1 MTATR
6 ERMRWWHLP
15 EVAALEGQLFPVDP
29 WSSEQFWQELA
40 QPTRHYVVAT
50 DDSGVLGYAGAFI
63 SGADADVQ
71 TVGVR
76 GERQGGGVATG
87 LLGDLFAESRRR
99 GATHMLLE
107 VRSDNSAAIA
117 LYERLGFVRIS
128 ERPRYYPDGCSA
140 LVMRLNLAA
149 RREERP

>member
-1 MTATR
+1 MTPTR
-6 ERMRWWHLP
+6 EPMRWWHLP
-15 EVAALEGQLFPVDP
+15 EVVAMEEQLFPVDP

-40 QPTRHYVVAT
+40 QPTRYYVVAT
-50 DDSGVLGYAGAFI
+50 DASGVLGYGGAFV

-71 TVGVR
+71 TIAVR
-76 GERQGGGVATG
+76 GDRQGGGVATG

-107 VRSDNSAAIA
+107 VRADNRAAIA

-140 LVMRLNLAA
+140 LVMRLTLAA
-149 RREERP
+149 RHKARP